1 MLLHSVG
8 VTSRDFLQRGGGN
21 IGGNVYGRALSA
33 RIDVFGDFGL
43 VARLIS
49 DDHIVFISTILND
62 CAATKMRFL
71 ISVLFS

>member
-8 VTSRDFLQRGGGN
+8 VTSRDFLRRGGN